1 MMASAL
7 RGICAMQRG
16 VTGYDRTVWVA
27 IGTREWLSREDSMCP
42 PRRGVAALHLV
53 FLLQLSPKWGMN
65 PVICERHHGYR
76 RVAWSHIPRDLT
88 ERRAVMRCQNERMH
102 EKRS

>member
-53 FLLQLSPKWGMN
+53 FLLQLSPKWGMVHDN
-65 PVICERHHGYR
+65 T
-76 RVAWSHIPRDLT
+76 SHRGKGILPRIT
-88 ERRAVMRCQNERMH
+88 
-102 EKRS
+102 